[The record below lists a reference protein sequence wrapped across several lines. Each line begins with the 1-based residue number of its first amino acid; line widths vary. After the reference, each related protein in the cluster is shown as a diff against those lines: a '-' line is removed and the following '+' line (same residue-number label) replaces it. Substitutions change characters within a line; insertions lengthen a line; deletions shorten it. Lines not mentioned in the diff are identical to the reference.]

1 MGGLYVISTGRN
13 ALRRLRR
20 EARILAAAEPSV
32 ARAYDLDP
40 FADTATLV
48 MEYVPGVTLDDL
60 LEVSPLPAPAALD
73 ALRDVAETLRAMH
86 ESGLV
91 HGNLGPSTV
100 YVLPDGRAA
109 LGEPGEVPPGSGT
122 LTPPDEDS
130 YDFAVLAF
138 ELLTGFHPLDPRT
151 VISATRGLT
160 DLPASAAA
168 ALEQALAATT
178 SEAPPAHELSAAL
191 DAVPAEEWPFHRTAP
206 SAPRADPRT
215 QLVWPPARP
224 MWTGALDEGLVDLLV
239 EPAPPTDHA
248 VPGSPVTRAPVVD
261 LEATLAPIVEPA
273 VEPTLRAEPVAPP
286 PAVEIVAPS
295 EPDLDLLPV
304 LDELSPNS
312 WRPVK
317 RGVIRRSG
325 PFFAILCLL
334 GVVAAGG
341 YGGSIVFAD
350 GAPRLSPTPVAVQV
364 SDVSMTVSPFQA
376 YCPRADLH
384 LVASIAT
391 DGGVG
396 DVRVTWRL
404 PDGTTPSQTVLVKPG
419 QRLVQASLDI
429 TMKGRIAL
437 EGKAV
442 ATVEPSGLSASVPIR
457 YLCAREWR

>member
-20 EARILAAAEPSV
+20 EARLLADAEPAV

-40 FADTATLV
+40 MADTATLV

-60 LEVSPLPAPAALD
+60 VAVSTLPAAAALD

-91 HGNLGPSTV
+91 HGNLGPSAI
-100 YVLPDGRAA
+100 YVLPDGHAA
-109 LGEPGEVPPGSGT
+109 LGEPGEVPPGIGT
-122 LTPPDEDS
+122 LTPPDEDA

-138 ELLTGFHPLDPRT
+138 ELLTGLHPLDPRT
-151 VISATRGLT
+151 VISATRGHT
-160 DLPASAAA
+160 DLPAAAA
-168 ALEQALAATT
+168 AVLEQALTSTGSATP
-178 SEAPPAHELSAAL
+178 APHDLVAAL
-191 DAVPAEEWPFHRTAP
+191 DAVPVEDWPRRQTTTP
-206 SAPRADPRT
+206 PRDLSPRT
-215 QLVWPPARP
+215 HLVWPPQTP
-224 MWTGALDEGLVDLLV
+224 MWAGSLEEGTIDILV
-239 EPAPPTDHA
+239 EPAPPSDRVA
-248 VPGSPVTRAPVVD
+248 PGAPVTRAPVID
-261 LEATLAPIVEPA
+261 LEATLAPVLEPVVERTLVVEPIDLPPV
-273 VEPTLRAEPVAPP
+273 VELERT
-286 PAVEIVAPS
+286 
-295 EPDLDLLPV
+295 PDLELLPV
-304 LDELSPNS
+304 LDDLSPNS

-317 RGVIRRSG
+317 RGIVRRIG
-325 PFFAILCLL
+325 PFFAILCML

-350 GAPRLSPTPVAVQV
+350 GAPRLSPLPVAVQV
-364 SDVSMTVSPFQA
+364 QDVSMTVSPFQA

-391 DGGVG
+391 GGGVG
-396 DVRVTWRL
+396 DVRVTWQL
-404 PDGTTPSQTVLVKPG
+404 PDGTTPSQTVTVKPG

-442 ATVEPSGLSASVPIR
+442 ATVQPSGLSATVPIR